1 MNTFVQVLM
10 KHGYSALFA
19 SVFACQMALPVPAIL
34 FLMAAGVL
42 AGSGQLSLG
51 VTLGL
56 AVIACLLADLL
67 WYEAGRRWGDQILH
81 FIYGLAADPH
91 AAVRRAK
98 RNFHRHGLRTLMI
111 AKFVVGLDAAAPPL
125 AGLSGT
131 SRLRFLA
138 FDAVGAALWAGAYA
152 GIGYVFSKD
161 LDRAASYVAS
171 LGKVFAV
178 LLVAGVTIYFG
189 RKLVRRVRVV
199 RDFRRARIA
208 TEKPKGRLET
218 GERIMTLDFQNQK
231 EAHGIE
237 HAPGQSHH
245 DACGQY
251 TTRGDFCRV
260 FYEQTRSL
268 YRLSFLLTADQEKAH
283 QCFVSGVEDC
293 VKGNPVFKEWARSWA
308 RRAIIQS
315 AVRVIHPRPIE
326 EHAPASF
333 GSNDKML
340 AAEPPEIVAVL
351 LLDPFERFV
360 YVMSVLERYSDHDC
374 SLLLGCAQRDVVA
387 GRVRA
392 LQQTGSA
399 VGFNLALAERV

>member
-1 MNTFVQVLM
+1 MNTFVQVLV

-19 SVFACQMALPVPAIL
+19 SVFLCQMGLPVPAIL

-42 AGSGQLSLG
+42 AASGQLSFG
-51 VTLGL
+51 VALCL

-81 FIYGLAADPH
+81 FIYGLASDPDS
-91 AAVRRAK
+91 AVHRAK
-98 RNFHRHGLRTLMI
+98 RNFHRHGTRTLML

-131 SRLRFLA
+131 SRFRFLS
-138 FDAVGAALWAGAYA
+138 FDAVGATLWVGAYA
-152 GIGYVFSKD
+152 GLGYVFSKD

-178 LLVAGVTIYFG
+178 LLMAGITIYFG
-189 RKLVRRVRVV
+189 RKLVRRVRSV
-199 RDFRRARIA
+199 REFRRARIA
-208 TEKPKGRLET
+208 SDEPKRKLEAGEK
-218 GERIMTLDFQNQK
+218 IMIIDFGKQRGDRQARGK
-231 EAHGIE
+231 
-237 HAPGQSHH
+237 PHH
-245 DACGQY
+245 DACSQY
-251 TTRGDFCRV
+251 TTSADFCRV
-260 FYEQTRSL
+260 FSEETDRL
-268 YRLSFLLTADQEKAH
+268 YRLSFLLTADQDKAQ
-283 QCFVSGVEDC
+283 QCFVSGLEDSVE
-293 VKGNPVFKEWARSWA
+293 GNPVFKEWARSWA
-308 RRAIIQS
+308 RRAIIQG

-340 AAEPPEIVAVL
+340 AAEPPELAAVL
-351 LLDPFERFV
+351 LLDAFERFV
-360 YVMSVLERYSDHDC
+360 YVMSVLEHYSDHDC

-392 LQQTGSA
+392 LQQTGS
-399 VGFNLALAERV
+399 VMEFHLSLGQPV

>member
-1 MNTFVQVLM
+1 MNTFVQVLV
-10 KHGYSALFA
+10 KHGYLALFA

-51 VTLGL
+51 VALGL

-67 WYEAGRRWGDQILH
+67 WYEAGRRWGNQTLH

-98 RNFHRHGLRTLMI
+98 RNFHRHGSRTLI
-111 AKFVVGLDAAAPPL
+111 LAKFVVGLDAAAPPL

-138 FDAVGAALWAGAYA
+138 FDSIGAALWASAYA
-152 GIGYVFSKD
+152 GLGYVFSKD
-161 LDRAASYVAS
+161 VDRAISYVSS
-171 LGKVFAV
+171 LGKVFAAV
-178 LLVAGVTIYFG
+178 LAAGVIIYFG
-189 RKLVRRVRVV
+189 RKFVRRVRSV

-208 TEKPKGRLET
+208 PDEPKGRLQT
-218 GERIMTLDFQNQK
+218 GERTMTLDFQNQK
-231 EAHGIE
+231 RAHGVE
-237 HAPGQSHH
+237 HAPGQSHQ

-251 TTRGDFCRV
+251 TTRGDFCRI

-268 YRLSFLLTADQEKAH
+268 YRLSFLLTADQEKAQ
-283 QCFVSGVEDC
+283 QCFVSGLEDS
-293 VKGNPVFKEWARSWA
+293 VKGSPVFKEWARSWA

-326 EHAPASF
+326 EHAPTSF
-333 GSNDKML
+333 GSNDKIL
-340 AAEPPEIVAVL
+340 GAEPPELAAVL

-360 YVMSVLERYSDHDC
+360 YVMSVLEHYSDLDC

-399 VGFNLALAERV
+399 MESHLAFAEPA

>member
-1 MNTFVQVLM
+1 MNTFVQVLV

-42 AGSGQLSLG
+42 AGSGQLSLC
-51 VTLGL
+51 VVLGL

-67 WYEAGRRWGDQILH
+67 WYEAGRRWGNQILH

-98 RNFHRHGLRTLMI
+98 RNFHRHGYRTLI
-111 AKFVVGLDAAAPPL
+111 LAKFVVGLDAAAPPL

-131 SRLRFLA
+131 GRFRFLA
-138 FDAVGAALWAGAYA
+138 FDAIGAALWASAYA
-152 GIGYVFSKD
+152 GLGYVFSKD

-178 LLVAGVTIYFG
+178 LLLAGMTIYFG
-189 RKLVRRVRVV
+189 RKLVRRIRSVRE
-199 RDFRRARIA
+199 FRRSRIA
-208 TEKPKGRLET
+208 PERPGGRLKT

-231 EAHGIE
+231 KAHGVE
-237 HAPGQSHH
+237 HAPGQSHQ

-251 TTRGDFCRV
+251 TTRGDFCRI

-268 YRLSFLLTADQEKAH
+268 YRLSFLLTADQEKAQ
-283 QCFVSGVEDC
+283 QCFVSGLEDS
-293 VKGNPVFKEWARSWA
+293 VKGSPVFKEWARSWA
-308 RRAIIQS
+308 RRTIIQN
-315 AVRVIHPRPIE
+315 AVRVIHPQPIE
-326 EHAPASF
+326 EHARTSF
-333 GSNDKML
+333 GSNDTML
-340 AAEPPEIVAVL
+340 AAEPPELAAVL

-360 YVMSVLERYSDHDC
+360 YVMSVLEHYSDQDC

-399 VGFNLALAERV
+399 VEFNLALAER

>member
-1 MNTFVQVLM
+1 MNTFVQVLV

-19 SVFACQMALPVPAIL
+19 SVFACQMGLPVPAIL

-42 AGSGQLSLG
+42 AGSGLLSLG
-51 VTLGL
+51 LALGL

-81 FIYGLAADPH
+81 FIYGFVSEPDT
-91 AAVRRAK
+91 AVRRAK
-98 RNFHRHGLRTLMI
+98 KNFDRHGPRTLMI

-125 AGLSGT
+125 AGLTGT

-138 FDAVGAALWAGAYA
+138 FDAVGAALWASAYA
-152 GIGYVFSKD
+152 GLGYVFNKD

-171 LGKVFAV
+171 WGKAVAV
-178 LLVAGVTIYFG
+178 LLVAGITIYFG
-189 RKLVRRVRVV
+189 RKLVRRIRSVRE
-199 RDFRRARIA
+199 FRRARIA
-208 TEKPKGRLET
+208 PEKPKGRLET
-218 GERIMTLDFQNQK
+218 GEMIMTLDFDKQQ

-245 DACGQY
+245 DARDQY

-260 FYEQTRSL
+260 FYEQTDSL
-268 YRLSFLLTADQEKAH
+268 YHLSFLLTADQEKAQ
-283 QCFVSGVEDC
+283 QCFVSGLEDC
-293 VKGNPVFKEWARSWA
+293 VKGNSVFKEWARSWA
-308 RRAIIQS
+308 RRAIIQG
-315 AVRVIHPRPIE
+315 AVRVIHPRPIQ
-326 EHAPASF
+326 EHAPTSF

-340 AAEPPEIVAVL
+340 AAEPPELAAVL
-351 LLDPFERFV
+351 LLDAFERFV
-360 YVMSVLERYSDHDC
+360 YVISVLEHYSDHDC
-374 SLLLGCAQRDVVA
+374 SLFLGCAQRDVVA

-399 VGFNLALAERV
+399 MELHLACAEY